1 MLWKSHISVSVILL
15 KIHFCSFFWV
25 KPFPGLDFSFR
36 ILIKREFKCL
46 VCWDG
51 LLNWKRLLQW
61 CDVVVIFFF
70 LWGKKDW
77 GKKKKKRQMWQWIVT
92 VCGLGVPKGKL
103 GNSIFNVIIV
113 LSSAFFIPE
122 VSLSVNID
130 AFGSWSISTYLSL
143 PYLLQGM
150 NSQQ

>member
-1 MLWKSHISVSVILL
+1 
-15 KIHFCSFFWV
+15 
-25 KPFPGLDFSFR
+25 
-36 ILIKREFKCL
+36 
-46 VCWDG
+46 
-51 LLNWKRLLQW
+51 
-61 CDVVVIFFF
+61 
-70 LWGKKDW
+70 
-77 GKKKKKRQMWQWIVT
+77 MWQWIVT

-113 LSSAFFIPE
+113 LSLAFFIPE

-130 AFGSWSISTYLSL
+130 AFGSWSLSTNLSL